1 MANVYF
7 VKMKDPNQVENCEFI
22 DPTPDNFPALQQGD
36 LCFVR
41 FEGES
46 TPSALKRLWD
56 FERFVDNEDGS
67 MTAKFTPHWVDAD
80 GKEIFFNTLQL
91 KAQFA
96 SLNFFEFSKTMANFI
111 HRPTKAKSFFPLIVV
126 KQAEFDTAI
135 RSVGDFNNYVDDANN
150 YRKVEVVTS
159 FASHSENIQLKKD
172 ASGVYELHRDNFLD
186 TTTIVNLFE
195 GNNPNE
201 CAARKLNT
209 DRFWLG
215 TDKGKMYQYLKN
227 GDGVY
232 NLVGFYDL
240 FCSQV
245 PLATERTSTTPHTP
259 PDFSGTDNAET
270 TSRDITADSVAT
282 ADADTHYDYDSP
294 SIELGGENLII
305 YGTPGCGKSHELAS
319 RLAKDFP
326 EDNRIRV
333 TFHQDYTYTDFVG
346 QILPM
351 VSDDDKVRYEF
362 IPGPFTL
369 ALAKAIECKG
379 EKVALVIEEINRGNA
394 ASIFGDLFQLLD
406 RDTNGTSVYELTNV
420 QIAQYLQRR
429 FSTYTLDYIKIPA
442 NLSIFATM
450 NTGDQNVFT
459 LDTAFKRRWNFEKLS
474 NKFNKRDAHSGRCIP
489 GMSNVTWENFV
500 TAINEH
506 MIKEG
511 AFDSEDK
518 QLGKYFITYTQLV
531 GLGENDDVKTRK
543 FAYKVL
549 EYLWNDVAKFD
560 RERWFNISK
569 YKTLDSVIE
578 AWTTGKGKDVFNND
592 IIFAIT
598 LPTAVT
604 TAATSSTT
612 ASDST
617 EDAGGEE

>member
-1 MANVYF
+1 
-7 VKMKDPNQVENCEFI
+7 
-22 DPTPDNFPALQQGD
+22 
-36 LCFVR
+36 
-41 FEGES
+41 
-46 TPSALKRLWD
+46 
-56 FERFVDNEDGS
+56 VDE
-67 MTAKFTPHWVDAD
+67 V
-80 GKEIFFNTLQL
+80 NT
-91 KAQFA
+91 
-96 SLNFFEFSKTMANFI
+96 ETM
-111 HRPTKAKSFFPLIVV
+111 
-126 KQAEFDTAI
+126 
-135 RSVGDFNNYVDDANN
+135 
-150 YRKVEVVTS
+150 
-159 FASHSENIQLKKD
+159 
-172 ASGVYELHRDNFLD
+172 D
-186 TTTIVNLFE
+186 TTN
-195 GNNPNE
+195 
-201 CAARKLNT
+201 
-209 DRFWLG
+209 
-215 TDKGKMYQYLKN
+215 
-227 GDGVY
+227 
-232 NLVGFYDL
+232 
-240 FCSQV
+240 S
-245 PLATERTSTTPHTP
+245 
-259 PDFSGTDNAET
+259 AET
-270 TSRDITADSVAT
+270 VDVDVN
-282 ADADTHYDYDSP
+282 YDYKSP
-294 SIELGGENLII
+294 DIEIGGENLII

-406 RDTNGTSVYELTNV
+406 RDANGTSVYELTNV

-474 NKFNKRDAHSGRCIP
+474 NKFNNGDAHRGRCIP

-531 GLGENDDVKTRK
+531 ALGENDDVKTRK

-598 LPTAVT
+598 PPAAVT
-604 TAATSSTT
+604 TSTSSTT

-617 EDAGGEE
+617 EDAGKEE

>member
-7 VKMKDPNQVENCEFI
+7 VKMNDPNQVENHEFI
-22 DPTPDNFPALQQGD
+22 DPAPENFPDLVKGD

-41 FEGES
+41 LEGEYK
-46 TPSALKRLWD
+46 PSSLKRLWD
-56 FERFVDNEDGS
+56 FVEFIDNEDGS
-67 MTAKFTPHWVDAD
+67 RSAKFKPHWTDDA
-80 GKEIFFNTLQL
+80 GKEIFFNVLQSQT
-91 KAQFA
+91 QFTA
-96 SLNFFEFSKTMANFI
+96 LNMFEFSITMANYI
-111 HRPTKAKSFFPLIVV
+111 QKQLKNRSFFQLTIV
-126 KQAEFDTAI
+126 KQPEFNAAI
-135 RSVGDFNNYVDDANN
+135 ISASEFNRYTSNTDN
-150 YRKVEVVTS
+150 YRKVEVVNS
-159 FASHSENIQLKKD
+159 FNPHSENIQLSKD
-172 ASGVYELHRDNFLD
+172 STGVYSLYPASFLNAS
-186 TTTIVNLFE
+186 TIVSPFDGSKFNTY
-195 GNNPNE
+195 
-201 CAARKLNT
+201 AASTPTKSQ
-209 DRFWLG
+209 LG
-215 TDKGKMYQYLKN
+215 TDKGKMYLFLKN
-227 GDGVY
+227 GVGTY

-240 FCSQV
+240 FCPQASAKMSKRSSKASV
-245 PLATERTSTTPHTP
+245 PSTVDEVNTETMDTTN
-259 PDFSGTDNAET
+259 SAET
-270 TSRDITADSVAT
+270 VDVDVN
-282 ADADTHYDYDSP
+282 YDYKSP
-294 SIELGGENLII
+294 DIEIGGENLII
-305 YGTPGCGKSHELAS
+305 YGTPGCGKSHELAY
-319 RLAKDFP
+319 RLDMDFSK
-326 EDNRIRV
+326 DNRIRV

-346 QILPM
+346 QILPILF
-351 VSDDDKVRYEF
+351 DDDKIRYEF

-406 RDTNGTSVYELTNV
+406 RDADGTSVYELTNV

-474 NKFNKRDAHSGRCIP
+474 NKFNEGDAHSGRCIP

-531 GLGENDDVKTRK
+531 DLGENDDVKTRK

-598 LPTAVT
+598 LPTDVT
-604 TAATSSTT
+604 TASTSSTT

-617 EDAGGEE
+617 EDAGREE

>member
-7 VKMKDPNQVENCEFI
+7 VKMNDPNQVKNHEFI
-22 DPTPDNFPALQQGD
+22 DPAPENFPDLVTGD

-41 FEGES
+41 LEGEYK
-46 TPSALKRLWD
+46 PSSLKRLWD
-56 FERFVDNEDGS
+56 FVEFIDNEDGS
-67 MTAKFTPHWVDAD
+67 RSAKFKPHWTDDA
-80 GKEIFFNTLQL
+80 GKEIFFNVLQS
-91 KAQFA
+91 KTQFTA
-96 SLNFFEFSKTMANFI
+96 LNMFEFSKTMANHI
-111 HRPTKAKSFFPLIVV
+111 HKQLKNRSFFQLTIV
-126 KQAEFDTAI
+126 KQPEFNAAI
-135 RSVGDFNNYVDDANN
+135 ISASEFNSYTSNTDN
-150 YRKVEVVTS
+150 YRKVEVVNS
-159 FASHSENIQLKKD
+159 FNPHSENIQLSKDSTGVYSLYPASFLD
-172 ASGVYELHRDNFLD
+172 AS
-186 TTTIVNLFE
+186 TIVSLFD
-195 GNNPNE
+195 GSKFNTY
-201 CAARKLNT
+201 AASTPTKNQ
-209 DRFWLG
+209 LG
-215 TDKGKMYQYLKN
+215 TEKGKMYLFLKN
-227 GDGVY
+227 GVGTY

-245 PLATERTSTTPHTP
+245 EPSGAKMSKRSSKASVPSTVDEVNTETMDTTN
-259 PDFSGTDNAET
+259 SAET
-270 TSRDITADSVAT
+270 VDVDVN
-282 ADADTHYDYDSP
+282 YDYKSP
-294 SIELGGENLII
+294 DIEIGGENLII
-305 YGTPGCGKSHELAS
+305 YGTPGCGKSHELAD
-319 RLAKDFP
+319 RLDVDFSK
-326 EDNRIRV
+326 DNRIRV

-346 QILPM
+346 QILPILF
-351 VSDDDKVRYEF
+351 DDDKIRYEF

-406 RDTNGTSVYELTNV
+406 RDADGTSVYELTNV

-474 NKFNKRDAHSGRCIP
+474 NKFNEGDAHSGRCIP

-531 GLGENDDVKTRK
+531 DLDENDDVKTRK

-578 AWTTGKGKDVFNND
+578 AWTTGKGEDVFNDD
-592 IIFAIT
+592 ILFATT

-604 TAATSSTT
+604 TASTSSTT